1 MPFHEYMWRGDDA
14 GWYNER
20 ISDVRVI
27 YEKPETAPALMKKYN
42 AQFLIAG
49 QPERDRYR
57 VNISSSSF
65 DLVFSSGGTEI
76 YQLKGE

>member
-1 MPFHEYMWRGDDA
+1 MWRGDDA

-27 YEKPETAPALMKKYN
+27 YENPEGAPALMKKYN
-42 AQFLIAG
+42 AQLLIAG